1 MVGKS
6 KKVAVIGLGYV
17 GLTTSLCF
25 SSKGM
30 HVTGVDVDKGRVDA
44 VNDGHLPIHEP
55 RLGEVLVDALDKGFK
70 ATTTIPGSDVYFV
83 TVGTPSKKDGSV
95 DLSYVESVSEEIGKA
110 IRERSAS
117 NYPLVVVKSTVP
129 PGTTRN
135 VVRPRVERT
144 SDLRAGTG
152 VGFCSNPE
160 FLREGSAVEDT
171 FNPDRIIIGEYDKE
185 SGRILEDLH
194 RDFYEATKMPP
205 LIRTTIENAELTKYA
220 NNAFLATKV
229 SFINEIA
236 NMCQKI
242 PGADVTVIAK
252 GIGLDRRIGE
262 RFLNAG
268 LGWGGSCFP
277 KDVRALI
284 AFSKSIGYRPL
295 IVDSTLEVND
305 KQPYNAVDMAKSIL
319 GGLRGRRIALLG
331 LSFKPDT
338 DDIREAVSLKIIR
351 KLLDEEA
358 KVVAYDP
365 TGTPNV
371 ERIFGGKI
379 TYSTSSLE
387 CLKEA
392 DCCII
397 VTEWDEFRKL
407 TPNDFLDNMKN
418 PVVIDG
424 RRIFNVVDFANKK
437 VKLTAIGLGKE
448 LDRV

>member
-277 KDVRALI
+277 KT
-284 AFSKSIGYRPL
+284 SEPL
-295 IVDSTLEVND
+295 
-305 KQPYNAVDMAKSIL
+305 
-319 GGLRGRRIALLG
+319 
-331 LSFKPDT
+331 
-338 DDIREAVSLKIIR
+338 
-351 KLLDEEA
+351 
-358 KVVAYDP
+358 
-365 TGTPNV
+365 
-371 ERIFGGKI
+371 
-379 TYSTSSLE
+379 
-387 CLKEA
+387 
-392 DCCII
+392 
-397 VTEWDEFRKL
+397 
-407 TPNDFLDNMKN
+407 
-418 PVVIDG
+418 
-424 RRIFNVVDFANKK
+424 
-437 VKLTAIGLGKE
+437 
-448 LDRV
+448 